1 MSDLISRKA
10 LMDELENKN
19 TEFET
24 VIEITDDDE
33 TKDIIDKTLKAYRE
47 ILKDMILNQPT
58 AHDAAD
64 NELRILR
71 NHIEQMPKVYRKRN
85 ANWVIVQN
93 LLMARTSRAGQT
105 SSIEKCWELNIDAYG
120 YELIAKGGEQD
131 G

>member
-10 LMDELENKN
+10 LMDKLENKN

-58 AHDAAD
+58 VYDVD
-64 NELRILR
+64 
-71 NHIEQMPKVYRKRN
+71 KVVANLKSHNNSQKVSTVKPFNGQHRYYRAVSVTKAIKIVEGGGMN
-85 ANWVIVQN
+85 A
-93 LLMARTSRAGQT
+93 
-105 SSIEKCWELNIDAYG
+105 
-120 YELIAKGGEQD
+120 
-131 G
+131 